1 MGTKY
6 RWEIHEHFIFYFSG
20 NWHYRLF
27 SFNLLGKSIA
37 VHTPP
42 KKITTCEILPLG
54 KYIVLALENEPNL
67 VTLELKNCKI
77 NQIPNSPVADDDDG
91 NNENTIYGDAEFNGK
106 TFQLWKNHVN

>member
-1 MGTKY
+1 M
-6 RWEIHEHFIFYFSG
+6 EFFY
-20 NWHYRLF
+20 LKKI
-27 SFNLLGKSIA
+27 GKSIA

-77 NQIPNSPVADDDDG
+77 NQISNNTVAASAAADDDDDI
-91 NNENTIYGDAEFNGK
+91 IYGDAEFNGK
-106 TFQLWKNHVN
+106 TFQL